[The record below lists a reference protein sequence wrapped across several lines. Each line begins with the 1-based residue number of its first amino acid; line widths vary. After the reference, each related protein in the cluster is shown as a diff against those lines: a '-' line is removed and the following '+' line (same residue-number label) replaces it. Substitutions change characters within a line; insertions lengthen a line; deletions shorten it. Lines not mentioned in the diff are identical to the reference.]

1 MLTQVASI
9 FGLFLCLLVPLTC
22 ANNSFLHA
30 GVQLPQQQIP
40 ANLVS
45 YDPPVTSS
53 STPSTST
60 SNSSLA
66 TAPAGSAGNT
76 AVANLTSSGVATTAT
91 SG

>member
-1 MLTQVASI
+1 M
-9 FGLFLCLLVPLTC
+9 C
-22 ANNSFLHA
+22 ANILFSHA

-45 YDPPVTSS
+45 YNPPVTSSS

-66 TAPAGSAGNT
+66 TAPAGSAGGT